1 MQVIEC
7 TATKRYTIDELARV
21 TNMSTA
27 FWRKRIWLQD
37 IEVERFGRS
46 IRVTAEALERYL
58 AARRR
63 AA

>member
-1 MQVIEC
+1 VQVIEL
-7 TATKRYTIDELARV
+7 TATKRYTVEELARA
-21 TNMSTA
+21 TNMSRA
-27 FWRKRIWLQD
+27 FWRKRIWLRD

-58 AARRR
+58 AGRRR